1 MKNNNFLRG
10 LNIFFSLVGVVALTG
25 LMVVFLTNA
34 AGISTFISVL
44 GLVKTQSLYEIDTP
58 RVFEGAAAGVVSAL
72 DDPYSQYLDKKTWQ
86 DLKIRLDAKFGGIG
100 VYVLQDDA
108 GRLKIYSPIKGTPA
122 YEEGVKHGDI
132 ITKINGE
139 NATGMTQDDAVHL
152 LRGDPGTQL
161 LLTVYRD
168 SDGQEHDF
176 KIIRKVINVPSVEDQ
191 VLDEA
196 GQVGYIRLSQFHA
209 RSTQEMADSIN
220 KMLEKNHI
228 KGLVLDLRDN
238 GGGDFDAAIA
248 IADMF
253 LDEVEVVSAADT
265 RGNKKVYRGS
275 PGKIDI
281 PMVVLV
287 NQDSASASEIL
298 AAALQ
303 DNRRAVLVGQRTFG
317 KGLVQTV
324 FPLRNG
330 EGGALKLTTQ
340 KYFTPRGTDIN
351 EIGIHP
357 DYVVENPKSDDRD
370 LQLQKALELIKQQIY

>member
-1 MKNNNFLRG
+1 MKRNNYLRG
-10 LNIFFSLVGVVALTG
+10 LNVFFSLVGFLVITG
-25 LMVVFLTNA
+25 LIIVFVTNA
-34 AGISTFISVL
+34 AGLSTFISVL
-44 GLVKTQSLYEIDTP
+44 GLVKTQSLYDIDTP
-58 RVFEGAAAGVVSAL
+58 KIFEGAASGVVGAL
-72 DDPYSQYLDKKTWQ
+72 GDPYSQYLDKKTWQ
-86 DLKIRLDAKFGGIG
+86 DLQIRLDAKFGGIG

-132 ITKINGE
+132 IVKINGE

-161 LLTVYRD
+161 LLTVYRE
-168 SDGQEHDF
+168 SDGQEYEF
-176 KIIRKVINVPSVEDQ
+176 KIIRRIINVPSVEDKI
-191 VLDEA
+191 LDEA
-196 GQVGYIRLSQFHA
+196 GQVGYIRLNQFHS

-220 KMLEKNHI
+220 KMLEKDHI
-228 KGLVLDLRDN
+228 QGLILDLRDN

-253 LDEVEVVSAADT
+253 LGDVEVVSAADT

-275 PGKIDI
+275 AGKIDT

-324 FPLRNG
+324 FPLRD
-330 EGGALKLTTQ
+330 GGALKLTTQ

-357 DYVVENPKSDDRD
+357 DYVVENPKSGDSDV
-370 LQLQKALELIKQQIY
+370 QLQKALELIKQQIY